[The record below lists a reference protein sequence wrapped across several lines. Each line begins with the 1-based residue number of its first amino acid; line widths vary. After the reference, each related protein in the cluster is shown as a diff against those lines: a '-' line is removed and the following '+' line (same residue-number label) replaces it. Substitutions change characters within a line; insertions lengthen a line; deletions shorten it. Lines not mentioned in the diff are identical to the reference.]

1 MEEKAHLAKSGFID
15 KLDKIKELQATESES
30 YAIAKDRESGQHY
43 LWYSL
48 FHINLSE
55 GRTDHFEHFLPLD
68 SDDVLGFMFG
78 EQPYHFPADW
88 QKPYLRTG
96 TDDRLMWFDPTENF
110 NLEQAADEEHA
121 LLDRLL
127 QYKQQWLESADKEEL
142 TRKLFHD
149 LDELKEGEVRD
160 CIKDRSRL

>member
-1 MEEKAHLAKSGFID
+1 MEDKDQLSKSAFID
-15 KLDKIKELQATESES
+15 KLDKIKELQATESET
-30 YAIAKDRESGQHY
+30 YAIAKDRTSGQHY

-48 FHINLSE
+48 FHMNLSE
-55 GRTDHFEHFLPLD
+55 GRNDQFEHFLPLD

-78 EQPYHFPADW
+78 EEPYVYPTNW

-110 NLEQAADEEHA
+110 NLEQEAQEEHA

-127 QYKQQWLESADKEEL
+127 QYKQQWMEAKDKEEL
-142 TRKLFHD
+142 TRKFFAD
-149 LDELKEGEVRD
+149 LDDLKPDKE
-160 CIKDRSRL
+160 